1 MDGKWGMNMELQI
14 GDLVER
20 LSYGRDIVFR
30 ILEIKSEDMIIMV
43 GEELRLI
50 VDAPLED
57 VVLVEDESRSVYIA
71 DSKQKENDAYQLFLQ
86 DYDLNREKQ
95 AYQATGGYRSKID
108 YFQIPGRVLHVDG
121 DPIYLKKCMDLY
133 KKLGVP
139 VQGYHCKESDLPQ
152 RVPELIEYMK
162 PDILVLTG
170 HDAYVN
176 AKGAVLDVGSYRN
189 SKYFVDAVQNA
200 RKKQPH
206 LDQLVIFAG
215 ACQSHFEAIIHA
227 GANYAS
233 SPTRVN
239 IHALDP
245 VYVVGKISLT
255 SFMDRI
261 NVWDVVRN
269 TLTGEKGIGGV
280 ETKGLLRI
288 GLPYQPFDT

>member
-1 MDGKWGMNMELQI
+1 MELKI

-20 LSYGRDIVFR
+20 ISYGRDIVYR
-30 ILEIKSEDMIIMV
+30 VKDIKDRNMIIMV

-50 VDAPLED
+50 ADAPYDDLVLVDARAWSLYTAESEQKKND
-57 VVLVEDESRSVYIA
+57 V
-71 DSKQKENDAYQLFLQ
+71 YQLFLQ
-86 DYDLNREKQ
+86 DYDLTREKQ
-95 AYQATGGYRSKID
+95 AYEATGGYRSQVS
-108 YFQIPGRVLHVDG
+108 YFQIPGRVLHIDG
-121 DPIYLKKCMDLY
+121 DPIYLKKCIHLY

-139 VQGYHCKESDLPQ
+139 VQGYHCKESDLPEH
-152 RVPELIEYMK
+152 VPELIDYVK

-170 HDAYVN
+170 HDAFMN
-176 AKGAVLDVGSYRN
+176 GKGSVSDVHAYRN
-189 SKYFVDAVQNA
+189 SRYFIDAVQNA
-200 RKKQPH
+200 RQKQPH

-255 SFMDRI
+255 SFMERV

-288 GLPYQPFDT
+288 GLPYQPLD

>member
-1 MDGKWGMNMELQI
+1 MELQI

-20 LSYGRDIVFR
+20 LSYGRDIIFR
-30 ILEIKSEDMIIMV
+30 VREIKSEDMIIMV

-50 VDAPLED
+50 VDAPLHD
-57 VVLVEDESRSVYIA
+57 LVMVKGESRSIFMIE
-71 DSKQKENDAYQLFLQ
+71 SKKKENDAYRLFLQ
-86 DYDLNREKQ
+86 DYNLNREKQ
-95 AYQATGGYRSKID
+95 AYYATGGYRSKID
-108 YFQIPGRVLHVDG
+108 YFQIPGRVLHIDG
-121 DPIYLKKCMDLY
+121 DPIYLKKCMALY
-133 KKLGVP
+133 RKLGVP
-139 VQGYHCKESDLPQ
+139 VQGYHCKEFDLPQ

-170 HDAYVN
+170 HDAYVH
-176 AKGAVLDVGSYRN
+176 AKGSVLDVDSYRN
-189 SKYFVDAVQNA
+189 SKYFIDAVQNA
-200 RKKQPH
+200 RQKQPH

-255 SFMDRI
+255 SFMERV

-288 GLPYQPFDT
+288 GLPYQPFDA

>member
-1 MDGKWGMNMELQI
+1 MDLKI

-20 LSYGRDIVFR
+20 ISYGRDIVFR
-30 ILEIKSEDMIIMV
+30 VLEIKDENHIIMV

-50 VDAPLED
+50 ADAPFDDLIMVDARALSAYTIESEQKQND
-57 VVLVEDESRSVYIA
+57 VYR
-71 DSKQKENDAYQLFLQ
+71 LFLQ
-86 DYDLNREKQ
+86 DYDLMKEKQ
-95 AYQATGGYRSKID
+95 AYDATGGYRSRID
-108 YFQIPGRVLHVDG
+108 YFQIPGRVLHIDG
-121 DPIYLKKCMDLY
+121 DPIYLKKCLDLY

-152 RVPELIEYMK
+152 RVPELIEYVK

-170 HDAYVN
+170 HDAFVNGKGSLLDVN
-176 AKGAVLDVGSYRN
+176 AYRN
-189 SKYFVDAVQNA
+189 SKYFIDAVQNA
-200 RKKQPH
+200 RQKQPN

-255 SFMDRI
+255 SFMERV

-288 GLPYQPFDT
+288 GLPYQPLD